1 MTVPFLEAPF
11 SLQKWQD
18 WDSQTHFTDKVP
30 EGYVMPP
37 RAHRSSARESMNQYG
52 IPPPLPLPTVSISN
66 ASLGPPFVHPSVGH
80 RFILEP

>member
-30 EGYVMPP
+30 EG
-37 RAHRSSARESMNQYG
+37 
-52 IPPPLPLPTVSISN
+52 
-66 ASLGPPFVHPSVGH
+66 
-80 RFILEP
+80 